1 MRRIVAGPGG
11 PILEDEVIPGAFGE
25 LDETGQRQAPQGP
38 LRTSGTATLALAAGV
53 LSFFCLFGFGGAL
66 AIALG
71 WLAHN
76 EIDRSEGRLA
86 GRGLASTGIGLG
98 IANLVLTV
106 VGVGALVALAVRPE
120 VASTSPPAPVLRP
133 LPPPLVTKP
142 APPPAASEPEAEA
155 EAEADLAPA
164 APSLPLLPARIGKIA
179 VAEVSAAGGPLRG
192 QLLAQLAESTK
203 AGERLVL
210 WTVAPDCE
218 PCDAVGRALPD
229 VRMQRALAKVR
240 LVRADTAVFPRELQS
255 LGVSDDIVPGFTLLD
270 ARAHALDHIH
280 GGEWDAD
287 IPVNIAPILD
297 KFLHHSLN
305 KRRHPWA
312 RPLREGETPL

>member
-1 MRRIVAGPGG
+1 MS
-11 PILEDEVIPGAFGE
+11 GAFAE
-25 LDETGQRQAPQGP
+25 ADESGQGQPRPGP

-76 EIDRSEGRLA
+76 EIDRSEGRLT
-86 GRGLASTGIGLG
+86 GKGVASTGIGLG
-98 IANLVLTV
+98 IANLVCTV
-106 VGVGALVALAVRPE
+106 VGVGVLIALAVRPE
-120 VASTSPPAPVLRP
+120 APSAGLAAPALRP
-133 LPPPLVTKP
+133 VPPPLVAPPRP
-142 APPPAASEPEAEA
+142 APAVSAPKAQAEA
-155 EAEADLAPA
+155 AEAAPG
-164 APSLPLLPARIGKIA
+164 LPTLPAQIGKIA
-179 VAEVSAAGGPLRG
+179 IVEASASAGTLET
-192 QLLAQLAESTK
+192 QLLAQLAESSK

-210 WTVAPDCE
+210 WTVAAECE
-218 PCDAVGRALPD
+218 PCEAVGKALPD
-229 VRMQRALAKVR
+229 IRMQRALAKVR
-240 LVRADTAVFPRELQS
+240 LVRADTGLFPRELQL
-255 LGVSDDIVPGFTLLD
+255 LGVTGDVVPGFTLLD

-297 KFLHHSLN
+297 KFVRHTLTQ
-305 KRRHPWA
+305 RRHPWA